1 MTKIIDRAGKGS
13 DISAAENDANL
24 SSLAGINAA
33 ITATS
38 HTIDIN
44 DQNDTIEY
52 SNASPIAV
60 TLPSIASVTGANLH
74 TDDFKVTL
82 KNIGA
87 GTVTVTRGSTDTF
100 EDASTSI
107 ALLQYETVTIQTDSS
122 LTKWNIIS
130 PSNLNGVTATVAEL
144 NTLDGIT
151 STVAELNLLD
161 GVTATTA
168 EINTLIG
175 NTLKTKVIDIGNWDM
190 DATAGINLAH
200 GIADYTKI
208 RSIKVTIRNDA
219 DSIYY
224 DFPSVL
230 SAGTTVENASV
241 DTTEIYLN
249 RATSGFFDDTSFDTA
264 AAYNRGWVILQ
275 YIV

>member
-1 MTKIIDRAGKGS
+1 MTKITDRTGKGS
-13 DISAAENDANL
+13 AINTAENDANL
-24 SSLAGINAA
+24 SSLSGINAP
-33 ITATS
+33 ITATT

-52 SNASPIAV
+52 SNASAIAV

-130 PSNLNGVTATVAEL
+130 PSNLNGVTA
-144 NTLDGIT
+144 
-151 STVAELNLLD
+151 S
-161 GVTATTA
+161 VT
-168 EINTLIG
+168 EINTLVG
-175 NTLKTKVIDIGNWDM
+175 NTLKTKVINIGDWDM
-190 DATAGINLAH
+190 DVTSFLGVAH
-200 GIADYTKI
+200 GLTVANI
-208 RSIKVTIRNDA
+208 RSVSAMIRDDAGANNYPLVFDA
-219 DSIYY
+219 DSDGVMDGAVYCAV
-224 DFPSVL
+224 SNVVMTRVT
-230 SAGTTVENASV
+230 A
-241 DTTEIYLN
+241 
-249 RATSGFFDDTSFDTA
+249 GFFDSVDFNATS
-264 AAYNRGWVILQ
+264 YNRGWIVIQ
-275 YIV
+275 YV